1 MNKTPHHI
9 GPVDS
14 LSFQADVADTFRNYR
29 PAATSTVYQGVQ
41 PDDGVAL
48 SQESLDAGED
58 HSDELCGS
66 LLAAWG

>member
-1 MNKTPHHI
+1 MNNKPYQI

-14 LSFQADVADTFRNYR
+14 LSLNADVAETFRNYR
-29 PAATSTVYQGVQ
+29 PAPTVTAYQGVQ

-48 SQESLDAGED
+48 SQEMLDGYEDEGE
-58 HSDELCGS
+58 ELCGS